1 MVIVICTDKG
11 DRLHVPTHKLSTLT
25 CPKIVWHLELVVN
38 VLNLNHKEF
47 FNEKVFKY
55 LAD

>member
-11 DRLHVPTHKLSTLT
+11 DCLHVPTHKLSTLT